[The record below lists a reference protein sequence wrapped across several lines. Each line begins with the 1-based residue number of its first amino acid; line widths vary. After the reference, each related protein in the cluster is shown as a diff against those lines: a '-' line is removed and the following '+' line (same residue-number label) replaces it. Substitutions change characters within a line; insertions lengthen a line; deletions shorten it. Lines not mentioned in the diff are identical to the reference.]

1 MIYILYPNPQNRELI
16 CRVFKKHRAIFPHIR
31 QDYIFNMLKAGK
43 CWYENGVIIMFNQ
56 YKRNNKIGN
65 ITAPKG
71 SFTIK
76 QIVNENIGSGSATAV
91 LEHFIEFAKEDVY
104 LSVRKDNT
112 RAVNFYKKNLFHE
125 VGAIA
130 WKGNTIPGLVFIR
143 KNQNADR
150 I

>member
-1 MIYILYPNPQNRELI
+1 MIYILYPTPQNRDLI

-56 YKRNNKIGN
+56 YKRKNKIGN

>member
-1 MIYILYPNPQNRELI
+1 MILDPDLENHELL
-16 CRVFKKHRAIFPHIR
+16 CRVFKKHSAIFPHIR

-76 QIVNENIGSGSATAV
+76 QIVNENIGSGSAAAV

>member
-1 MIYILYPNPQNRELI
+1 MILDPDLENHELL
-16 CRVFKKHRAIFPHIR
+16 CRVFKKHSAIFPHIR

-43 CWYENGVIIMFNQ
+43 CWYENGIVIMFNQ

-91 LEHFIEFAKEDVY
+91 LEHFIEFAKQDVY

-112 RAVNFYKKNLFHE
+112 RAVNFYKKNGFDE
-125 VGAIA
+125 VGVIA
-130 WKGNTIPGLVFIR
+130 WADNTIPGLVFKR
-143 KNQNADR
+143 KNINADR

>member
-1 MIYILYPNPQNRELI
+1 MILDPDLENHELL
-16 CRVFKKHRAIFPHIR
+16 CRVFKKHSAIFPHIR

-91 LEHFIEFAKEDVY
+91 LENFIEFAKEDVY

>member
-1 MIYILYPNPQNRELI
+1 MILDPDLENHELL
-16 CRVFKKHRAIFPHIR
+16 CRVFKKHSAIFPHIR

-91 LEHFIEFAKEDVY
+91 LENFSKYAKADIY

>member
-1 MIYILYPNPQNRELI
+1 MILDPDLENHELL
-16 CRVFKKHRAIFPHIR
+16 CRVFKKHSAIFPHIR
-31 QDYIFNMLKAGK
+31 QDYIFNMLKSGK
-43 CWYENGVIIMFNQ
+43 CWYENSVIIMFNQ

-91 LEHFIEFAKEDVY
+91 LEHFIEFAKEDIY

>member
-1 MIYILYPNPQNRELI
+1 MIYILYPNPQTRELI

>member
-91 LEHFIEFAKEDVY
+91 LEHFIEFVKADIY

>member
-1 MIYILYPNPQNRELI
+1 MILDPDLENHELL
-16 CRVFKKHRAIFPHIR
+16 CRVFKKHSAIFPHIR

-91 LEHFIEFAKEDVY
+91 LEHFVEFAKEDVY

-130 WKGNTIPGLVFIR
+130 WKGNTIPGLVFKR

>member
-1 MIYILYPNPQNRELI
+1 MILDPDLENHELL
-16 CRVFKKHRAIFPHIR
+16 CRVFKKYSAIFPHIR

-91 LEHFIEFAKEDVY
+91 LEHFIEFVKADIY

-112 RAVNFYKKNLFHE
+112 RAVNFYKKNGFDE
-125 VGAIA
+125 IGQIA

>member
-1 MIYILYPNPQNRELI
+1 MILEATIENHEFV
-16 CRVFKKHRAIFPHIR
+16 CGVFKKYKSIFPHIR

-43 CWYENGVIIMFNQ
+43 CWYENGIIIMFNQ

-91 LEHFIEFAKEDVY
+91 LENFSKYANTDIY

-112 RAVNFYKKNLFHE
+112 RAVNFYKKNMFDE
-125 VGAIA
+125 IGIIN
-130 WKGNTIPGLVFIR
+130 WKNNTIPGLVFIR
-143 KNQNADR
+143 KGNNAYR

>member
-1 MIYILYPNPQNRELI
+1 MILDPDLENHELL
-16 CRVFKKHRAIFPHIR
+16 CRVFKKHSAIFPHIR

-91 LEHFIEFAKEDVY
+91 LEHFIEFAKEDIY

-112 RAVNFYKKNLFHE
+112 RAVNFYKKNGFDE
-125 VGAIA
+125 IGQIA

>member
-1 MIYILYPNPQNRELI
+1 MILDPDLENHELL

>member
-1 MIYILYPNPQNRELI
+1 MILYPNPQNRELI

-112 RAVNFYKKNLFHE
+112 RAVNFYKKNGFDE
-125 VGAIA
+125 IGKIS